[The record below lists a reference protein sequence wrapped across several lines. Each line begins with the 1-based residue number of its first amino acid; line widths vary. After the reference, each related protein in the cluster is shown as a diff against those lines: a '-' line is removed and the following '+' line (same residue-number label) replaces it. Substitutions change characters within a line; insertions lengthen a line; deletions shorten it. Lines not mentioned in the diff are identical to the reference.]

1 MLKSCDY
8 CPQLLQTF
16 DFFQHRRSNQLQSF
30 TTFMLVSTLSALLL
44 LIQISIIETF
54 KIFSKT
60 LLQSLVEKYNT
71 KTYIMIQMT
80 KKMIMVNVTYIR

>member
-1 MLKSCDY
+1 MV
-8 CPQLLQTF
+8 
-16 DFFQHRRSNQLQSF
+16 
-30 TTFMLVSTLSALLL
+30 VSTLSALLL